1 MTIQRFERNGNR
13 LNHVVTSNGIAYLTG
28 QTATDRTQD
37 VQGQTREVLAKIDR
51 LLAIAGTDK
60 TKILFAQVWL
70 KHCVKDFA
78 DMNTVWDDWA
88 DPEHLPARA
97 TVEANLAHEKILVEI
112 AVQAR
117 ID

>member
-1 MTIQRFERNGNR
+1 MRRPFPPTLTPLPRQRVR
-13 LNHVVTSNGIAYLTG
+13 SIAYLTG

-51 LLAIAGTDK
+51 LLAIAGTDR

-78 DMNTVWDDWA
+78 DMNTVWDD
-88 DPEHLPARA
+88 PEHLPARA
-97 TVEANLAHEKILVEI
+97 TVEANLAHESILVEI